1 MKEQKVYVAIVT
13 YNRKEYLLNLLEALQ
28 QGQVDLQNCLNFRCR
43 FPGII
48 CG

>member
-1 MKEQKVYVAIVT
+1 MKHMEIHE
-13 YNRKEYLLNLLEALQ
+13 NILFSEIRKMQE
-28 QGQVDLQNCLNFRCR
+28 GQVDLQNCLNFRCR